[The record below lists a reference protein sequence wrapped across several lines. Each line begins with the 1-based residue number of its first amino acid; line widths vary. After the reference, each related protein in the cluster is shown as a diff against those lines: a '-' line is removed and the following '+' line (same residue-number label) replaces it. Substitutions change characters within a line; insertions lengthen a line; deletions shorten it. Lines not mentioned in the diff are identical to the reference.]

1 MEEREE
7 KRKEERRRRRGSRRL
22 SRNSEDEDTEG
33 STSTH
38 ERCFYA
44 SFKIYLNPD
53 SRWIVLAQKSGK
65 LTSPSQEEQWGGGR
79 EVG

>member
-1 MEEREE
+1 MRCSSLGEKDAVIMEEREE
-7 KRKEERRRRRGSRRL
+7 KRREERRRRRGSRRL

-53 SRWIVLAQKSGK
+53 SRFKIFMQKN
-65 LTSPSQEEQWGGGR
+65 R
-79 EVG
+79 RV

>member
-1 MEEREE
+1 MRCSSLGEKETAIMEEREE
-7 KRKEERRRRRGSRRL
+7 KRREERRRRRGSRRL

-53 SRWIVLAQKSGK
+53 SRWIFLAQ
-65 LTSPSQEEQWGGGR
+65 
-79 EVG
+79 